1 MLELFLYEISFD
13 GVLSWQDGSLRAVC
27 VVEHAENDLG
37 QGVGRRGVVRGRDH
51 GRKVVLESLTEHRVE
66 CQVGPNDVLLN
77 PHLAPQTL
85 DLLPKAIKV
94 LKKFFTIITIIRHRR
109 KTPVDI
115 KIIQV
120 IRGRGAILPT
130 LKICLLTHFFL
141 WMRCVCPENPQS

>member
-27 VVEHAENDLG
+27 IVEHAENDLG

-66 CQVGPNDVLLN
+66 CEVGPNDVLLN

-94 LKKFFTIITIIRHRR
+94 LKQKRR
-109 KTPVDI
+109 KFSE
-115 KIIQV
+115 
-120 IRGRGAILPT
+120 
-130 LKICLLTHFFL
+130 LK
-141 WMRCVCPENPQS
+141 

>member
-13 GVLSWQDGSLRAVC
+13 GVLSWQDGSLRAVG

-51 GRKVVLESLTEHRVE
+51 GRKVVLESLAEHRVE

-94 LKKFFTIITIIRHRR
+94 LKQKRR
-109 KTPVDI
+109 KFS
-115 KIIQV
+115 Q
-120 IRGRGAILPT
+120 
-130 LKICLLTHFFL
+130 LK
-141 WMRCVCPENPQS
+141 